1 MEYEYFNILFNKIA
15 VTPQQCVILSLSTL
29 PLRPSSSLSFCSL
42 ILSFSQA
49 EHTRR
54 HLSSTYN
61 ESRLRAFKKL
71 TEPFALNISYSSTSL
86 SHRRSRLTRH
96 PLPRSFSLSFSR
108 RLRLTRQPASLFLSH
123 PLLPSELPL
132 SQSNVCVYLI
142 NSEALLITATGRYV
156 AWMVTRWPGQVETWT
171 GMPHWPGTIL
181 QTN

>member
-1 MEYEYFNILFNKIA
+1 MEHEYFNILFNKIA

-71 TEPFALNISYSSTSL
+71 TEPFALNISYSSSL
-86 SHRRSRLTRH
+86 SHHRSRWARH
-96 PLPRSFSLSFSR
+96 PLPRSRSLAASVSPANPLLYLSLTLSFPLSSRWANLMSVFISLTARHFSL
-108 RLRLTRQPASLFLSH
+108 
-123 PLLPSELPL
+123 LL
-132 SQSNVCVYLI
+132 Q
-142 NSEALLITATGRYV
+142 ADT
-156 AWMVTRWPGQVETWT
+156 WPEW
-171 GMPHWPGTIL
+171 
-181 QTN
+181 